1 MTVHPPPEVWRESP
15 RVRAL
20 VGAGVLI
27 GALLVVVL
35 LVQTLA
41 SASQQRILLNFL
53 ISLVAVVGIG
63 IFIGNTGILSFGH
76 VTFMGLGAYLG
87 GLLTMSPVIKESAL
101 PELPGW
107 LTGIELG
114 LLPALAVTM
123 VSVGL
128 VAFLIGLVICRLS
141 GSGAAIATLGW
152 LIIVHVVLIGAADFT
167 RGSQTFYGVPGDVNV
182 YVASGAAVATIVLAK
197 VFRETSVGLQLRAAR
212 EDEPAAR
219 SMGVDVFRTRL
230 AAWTF
235 SAMVVAAS
243 GLLLAQSLRAFSPK
257 EFYLVQTFALLAM
270 LIVGGINTVTGAVA
284 GTALITLLTELL
296 RRLQEGPIIVG
307 IDLPQVF
314 GLSQIGIALAILAVM
329 YWRREGLFPFELDE
343 MVLLSRSD
351 EGGPPGDPPA
361 RTPAARGRTT
371 A

>member
-1 MTVHPPPEVWRESP
+1 VSP
-15 RVRAL
+15 RARAL
-20 VGAGVLI
+20 VGASVLI
-27 GALLVVVL
+27 GALLVIVL

-41 SASQQRILLNFL
+41 GASQQRILLNFM

-63 IFIGNTGILSFGH
+63 IFVGNTGILSFGH

-87 GLLTMSPVIKESAL
+87 SLLTMSPVIKASVL
-101 PELPGW
+101 PQLPGW
-107 LTGIELG
+107 LSEIELG

-123 VSVGL
+123 VSVGF

-152 LIIVHVVLIGAADFT
+152 LIIVHVVLIGAVDFT
-167 RGSQTFYGVPGDVNV
+167 RGSQTFYGVPGNINA
-182 YVASGAAVATIVLAK
+182 YVAAGAAVLTILLAK

-212 EDEPAAR
+212 EDEHAAR

-230 AAWTF
+230 VAWTF

-243 GLLLAQSLRAFSPK
+243 GVMLAQSLRAFSPR

-284 GTALITLLTELL
+284 GTALITLLTEIL
-296 RRLQEGPIIVG
+296 RRLQEGPIILG
-307 IDLPQVF
+307 IDLPQVY
-314 GLSQIGIALAILAVM
+314 GLTQIGIALAILAVL

-343 MVLLSRSD
+343 MVLQSRSGG
-351 EGGPPGDPPA
+351 GGPRVDPPD
-361 RTPAARGRTT
+361 RTPATRGKTT

>member
-1 MTVHPPPEVWRESP
+1 
-15 RVRAL
+15 VRAL
-20 VGAGVLI
+20 VGAGVLV
-27 GALLVVVL
+27 GVL
-35 LVQTLA
+35 LVIVVLVQA
-41 SASQQRILLNFL
+41 FSGAAQQRILLNFL
-53 ISLVAVVGIG
+53 VSLVAVVGIG
-63 IFIGNTGILSFGH
+63 IFVGNTGILSFGH

-87 GLLTMSPVIKESAL
+87 GLLTMSPVIKGSAL
-101 PELPGW
+101 PQLPGW
-107 LTGIELG
+107 LSAIEMG
-114 LLPALAVTM
+114 LLPALAVTT
-123 VSVGL
+123 VGVGV

-182 YVASGAAVATIVLAK
+182 YVAAAAAVVTIVLAK

-212 EDEPAAR
+212 EDEHAAR

-230 AAWTF
+230 VAWTF

-243 GLLLAQSLRAFSPK
+243 GVLLAQSLRAFSPK

-270 LIVGGINTVTGAVA
+270 LIVGGINTVTGAVT
-284 GTALITLLTELL
+284 GTALVTFLTEVL
-296 RRLQEGPIIVG
+296 RRLQEGPVVAG

-329 YWRREGLFPFELDE
+329 YWRRQGLFPFELDE
-343 MVLLSRSD
+343 MVLLSRS
-351 EGGPPGDPPA
+351 EGGDPPGDPPV
-361 RTPAARGRTT
+361 RTPATRGRTT

>member
-1 MTVHPPPEVWRESP
+1 M
-15 RVRAL
+15 RAL
-20 VGAGVLI
+20 VGAGALI
-27 GALLVVVL
+27 GALLVVVA
-35 LVQTLA
+35 LVQTFSGA
-41 SASQQRILLNFL
+41 AQQRILLNFL
-53 ISLVAVVGIG
+53 IFLVAVVGIE
-63 IFIGNTGILSFGH
+63 IFVGNAGILSFGH

-87 GLLTMSPVIKESAL
+87 SLLTMSPAIKGSAL
-101 PELPGW
+101 PQLPGW
-107 LTGIELG
+107 LGTIQIG

-152 LIIVHVVLIGAADFT
+152 LIIVHVILIGAADFT
-167 RGSQTFYGVPGDVNV
+167 RGSQTFYGVTGDVNV
-182 YVASGAAVATIVLAK
+182 YVAAGAAMVAIVLAK

-230 AAWTF
+230 VAWTF

-243 GLLLAQSLRAFSPK
+243 GVLLAQSLRAFSPK

-270 LIVGGINTVTGAVA
+270 LIVGGINTVTGAVV
-284 GTALITLLTELL
+284 GTALITFLTEVL
-296 RRLQEGPIIVG
+296 RRLQEGPVILG

-314 GLSQIGIALAILAVM
+314 GLSQVGIALTILAVM
-329 YWRREGLFPFELDE
+329 YWRREGIFPFELDE
-343 MVLLSRSD
+343 MVLLSRS
-351 EGGPPGDPPA
+351 EGDDPLGDPPA
-361 RTPAARGRTT
+361 RTPGTRGRPT

>member
-1 MTVHPPPEVWRESP
+1 
-15 RVRAL
+15 VRAL
-20 VGAGVLI
+20 IGAGVLI

-35 LVQTLA
+35 LVQILFG
-41 SASQQRILLNFL
+41 ASQQRILLYFL

-63 IFIGNTGILSFGH
+63 TFVGNTGILSFGH

-101 PELPGW
+101 PQLPGW
-107 LTGIELG
+107 LTKIELD

-141 GSGAAIATLGW
+141 GAGAAIATLGW

-182 YVASGAAVATIVLAK
+182 YVAAGVAMVTIVLAK

-212 EDEPAAR
+212 EDEHAAR
-219 SMGVDVFRTRL
+219 SMGVDVVRTRL

-243 GLLLAQSLRAFSPK
+243 GVLLAQSLRAFSPK
-257 EFYLVQTFALLAM
+257 EF
-270 LIVGGINTVTGAVA
+270 
-284 GTALITLLTELL
+284 
-296 RRLQEGPIIVG
+296 
-307 IDLPQVF
+307 
-314 GLSQIGIALAILAVM
+314 
-329 YWRREGLFPFELDE
+329 
-343 MVLLSRSD
+343 
-351 EGGPPGDPPA
+351 
-361 RTPAARGRTT
+361 
-371 A
+371 